1 MKHWSVNEVAADIL
15 EREVIPKAD
24 RLNIGVI
31 HLKTV
36 PRCWIWVSTARAV
49 FGPESILPR

>member
-1 MKHWSVNEVAADIL
+1 MKHWSVNEAAADIL

>member
-1 MKHWSVNEVAADIL
+1 MKHWSVNEAAADML

-31 HLKTV
+31 HLKNGATV
-36 PRCWIWVSTARAV
+36 LDMGIHCPGIHRTGV
-49 FGPESILPR
+49 FP

>member
-1 MKHWSVNEVAADIL
+1 MKHWSVNEAAADIL

-31 HLKTV
+31 HLKNGATV
-36 PRCWIWVSTARAV
+36 LDMGIHCKGGFRA
-49 FGPESILPR
+49 GKYLPR